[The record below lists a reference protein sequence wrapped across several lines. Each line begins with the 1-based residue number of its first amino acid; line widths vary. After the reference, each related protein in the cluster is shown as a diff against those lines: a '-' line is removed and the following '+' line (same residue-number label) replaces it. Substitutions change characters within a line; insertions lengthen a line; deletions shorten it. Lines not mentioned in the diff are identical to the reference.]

1 LKNVKKDVMEMNK
14 GSECGMGFEGWFDFQ
29 VGDKVQSYEEKEEKR
44 YL

>member
-1 LKNVKKDVMEMNK
+1 MEAGK
-14 GSECGMGFEGWFDFQ
+14 GMECGMGFEDWFDFQ